1 MTGEEKWRPRSLPS
15 PLEQARLDRLN
26 PRTGELRLRNGS
38 NMFWGHALAWGLVG
52 AAALGLNKSILTDS
66 DPMTPAE
73 VLAYATGIFLASVTA
88 LCVLGRPYVTV
99 GEGTALVRNP
109 MRTYRFQLADVE
121 SLNSGFWGFPRLIV
135 AGRGIRVMGLE
146 ESTLDHLA
154 GGSDDMAVLHTELGK
169 QPSRHENQSAA
180 GICARWAIMDR
191 GLALLLA
198 GWGAYALSF
207 LIL

>member
-121 SLNSGFWGFPRLIV
+121 SLNSGFCGFPRLIV

-146 ESTLDHLA
+146 ESTLDTWPVAPTTWRSSIPNSANSHRGMRTSPLRVFVHA
-154 GGSDDMAVLHTELGK
+154 GRSWIVDSHSSL
-169 QPSRHENQSAA
+169 
-180 GICARWAIMDR
+180 R
-191 GLALLLA
+191 G
-198 GWGAYALSF
+198 GGRTR
-207 LIL
+207 

>member
-1 MTGEEKWRPRSLPS
+1 
-15 PLEQARLDRLN
+15 
-26 PRTGELRLRNGS
+26 
-38 NMFWGHALAWGLVG
+38 MFCGHVLAWGLVG

-73 VLAYATGIFLASVTA
+73 VLAYATGIFLVSVTA

-99 GEGTALVRNP
+99 REGTALVRNP
-109 MRTYRFQLADVE
+109 LRTYRVQLADVE
-121 SLNSGFWGFPRLIV
+121 SLKSGFWGFPQLIV

-146 ESTLDHLA
+146 ETTLDYLA

-169 QPSRHENQSAA
+169 QPSKTPSTQ
-180 GICARWAIMDR
+180 GIRARWAIMDR

-198 GWGAYALSF
+198 AWAAYALSF